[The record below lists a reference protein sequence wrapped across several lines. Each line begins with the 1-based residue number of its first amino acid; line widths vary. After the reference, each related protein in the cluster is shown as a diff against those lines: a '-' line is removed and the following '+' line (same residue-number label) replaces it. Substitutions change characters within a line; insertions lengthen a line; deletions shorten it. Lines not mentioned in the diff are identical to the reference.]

1 MSTNRYANDPKFL
14 TVTMVLRA
22 DLFETDVDPN
32 DLQALSLA
40 VMGPE
45 SIMFHYA
52 RRGIADQ
59 AISLGAE
66 PEGWDDEEDLD
77 EEGATLYQK
86 CKDCHLFIEE
96 NYVEPGNPH
105 GYAPYVHLHRG
116 DEADEA
122 IDESHEA
129 TPSGMKATLDTWKAC
144 GPVEMRQRF
153 DDYNPTNQPHMLFTD
168 DGGGATI
175 TTHPNEQAALDCL
188 RLNFANEEHVDD
200 EDLIQYVCNQGVIV
214 YIISI

>member
-1 MSTNRYANDPKFL
+1 MSTNHYANDPKFL

-22 DLFETDVDPN
+22 DLFETDIDPD

-45 SIMFHYA
+45 AIMFHHA
-52 RRGIADQ
+52 RRGVSDQ

-66 PEGWDDEEDLD
+66 PEGWGDEGDLD
-77 EEGATLYQK
+77 EEDVTLYQK
-86 CKDCHLFIEE
+86 CKDCHLF
-96 NYVEPGNPH
+96 VEKNGDHRPGN
-105 GYAPYVHLHRG
+105 GLAEYLHLHR
-116 DEADEA
+116 DDAADRL

-129 TPSGMKATLDTWKAC
+129 RPSGLIATLDTWKAC
-144 GPVEMRQRF
+144 GPMEMRQRF
-153 DDYNPTNQPHMLFTD
+153 DDYNPTGQPHVLFTD
-168 DGGGATI
+168 DGSRVTV

-188 RLNFANEEHVDD
+188 RLNFAKDERVDD
-200 EDLIQYVCNQGVIV
+200 EDLVQYVCDQGVVV